1 MKIISILISIVTL
14 CITSVFAQSGMLF
27 EFSANSNM
35 GAVSTIQ
42 SVYSKEGTRT
52 EMHISVPDMPGGGF
66 ARTIIIKSSK
76 PNTKYMLDD
85 KNKTYSVRENKEVTT
100 AAAARAVVK
109 VVGKEKEG
117 KYNCMHVIITKGK
130 MESEYWTTTEI
141 EDYEAFTKTNAGNKY
156 MASISDYA
164 LLKSNGAAG
173 FVVKSITPEGKKGRV
188 TMELIKVEKKDL
200 PKDFFE
206 IPEDYKMNFQSA
218 IMPAQPAEVENKNN
232 TATEDTKN

>member
-1 MKIISILISIVTL
+1 MKRISVLISIVTL
-14 CITSVFAQSGMLF
+14 CITSVFAQSGMVF
-27 EFSANSNM
+27 EFSASSNT
-35 GAVSTIQ
+35 GAVSTIL
-42 SVYSKEGTRT
+42 SYYSKEGTRT

-76 PNTKYMLDD
+76 PDTKYMLDD

-100 AAAARAVVK
+100 AAPAEAVVK

-130 MESEYWTTTEI
+130 LVSEYWTTTEI
-141 EDYEAFTKTNAGNKY
+141 EGYEAFTKTNAGNKY
-156 MASISDYA
+156 MASSSDYA

-173 FVVKSITPEGKKGRV
+173 FVVKSITPEGKKGRM

-200 PKDFFE
+200 TKDLFE
-206 IPEDYKMNFQSA
+206 IPEDYKMNPSSA
-218 IMPAQPAEVENKNN
+218 TMPAQPAEGEKQNN
-232 TATEDTKN
+232 TTTEDTKK